1 VVEIEEVIRIETERE
16 RDRSDGRHAE
26 RERSRPTEVRA
37 PAIENSGPFGIH

>member
-1 VVEIEEVIRIETERE
+1 VVEIEEVIRMETER
-16 RDRSDGRHAE
+16 DRGDGRHAE